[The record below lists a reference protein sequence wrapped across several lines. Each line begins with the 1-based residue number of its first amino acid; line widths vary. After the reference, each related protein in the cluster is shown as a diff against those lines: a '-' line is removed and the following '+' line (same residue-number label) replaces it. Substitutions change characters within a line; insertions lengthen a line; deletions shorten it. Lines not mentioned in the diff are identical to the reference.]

1 MNDEFLRKSD
11 TLNGYTAIVE
21 HIRHNQRK
29 GMELSAAA
37 RETIKWGISQG
48 ILSTFLKEHTGVNNM
63 LMTEFN
69 IDLAKEVWQEEAR
82 EDLLEELSA
91 KDAEISAQA
100 TLIAKLQATIEELK
114 NK

>member
-37 RETIKWGISQG
+37 RETINWGLSQG

-82 EDLLEELSA
+82 EDLLEIIEE
-91 KDAEISAQA
+91 KDA
-100 TLIAKLQATIEELK
+100 LIAKLQATIEELK